1 MGHKSIKMTETYLR
15 SIITED
21 TKDDINKLSIA

>member
-15 SIITED
+15 SMTAED
-21 TKDDINKLSIA
+21 TRDDINKMTI